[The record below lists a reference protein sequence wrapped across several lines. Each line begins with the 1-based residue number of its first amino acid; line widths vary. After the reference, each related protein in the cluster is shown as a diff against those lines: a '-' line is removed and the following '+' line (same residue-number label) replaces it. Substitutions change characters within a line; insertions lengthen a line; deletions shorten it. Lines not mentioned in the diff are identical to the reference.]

1 MGCTASL
8 KYGEI
13 VLELNELKLVTASN
27 LIRLR
32 TQKGLTQAEL
42 GAMLNYSDKTISKWE
57 RGAAI
62 PDAYVLTQLADIF
75 SVSVDYLLSSHDAWE
90 NPEELAQQAEDSPVA
105 EQAEAE
111 RRYSENM
118 ICALTVASV
127 WTACTIAFVVL
138 WLTADIIWWQ
148 IFAIAMPISLL
159 VLIILMSVFKK
170 FAYLQYSISLFVISI
185 FAMLYCIEPER
196 NAWQLFLVCV
206 PAVAVVFLACNI
218 HKTPLKRRKHGT
230 K

>member
-1 MGCTASL
+1 M

-13 VLELNELKLVTASN
+13 ILELNELKLVTASN

-90 NPEELAQQAEDSPVA
+90 NPEEQQAEDVPAA
-105 EQAEAE
+105 EQTEAE

-138 WLTADIIWWQ
+138 WLAADIIWWQ

-170 FAYLQYSISLFVISI
+170 LAYLQYSISLFVISI
-185 FAMLYCIEPER
+185 FAMLYCIAPER

-218 HKTPLKRRKHGT
+218 RKTPLNLRKRGT

>member
-1 MGCTASL
+1 MD
-8 KYGEI
+8 
-13 VLELNELKLVTASN
+13 LNELKLVTASN
-27 LIRLR
+27 IIRLR
-32 TQKGLTQAEL
+32 TQNGFTQAEL
-42 GAMLNYSDKTISKWE
+42 GAKLNYSDKTISKWE

-75 SVSVDYLLSSHDAWE
+75 GVTVDYLLSSHDAWE
-90 NPEELAQQAEDSPVA
+90 NPAEEAARPTDANSS

-138 WLTADIIWWQ
+138 WLAADIIWWQ

-185 FAMLYCIEPER
+185 FAMLYFIAPER
-196 NAWQLFLVCV
+196 NAWQLFLICV

-218 HKTPLKRRKHGT
+218 HKTPLTRRRNKT

>member
-1 MGCTASL
+1 MD
-8 KYGEI
+8 
-13 VLELNELKLVTASN
+13 LNELKLVTASN
-27 LIRLR
+27 IIRLR
-32 TQKGLTQAEL
+32 TQSGFTQAEL
-42 GAMLNYSDKTISKWE
+42 GAKLNYSDKTISKWE

-62 PDAYVLTQLADIF
+62 PDAYVLTQLAVIF
-75 SVSVDYLLSSHDAWE
+75 DVTVDYLLSSHDAWE
-90 NPEELAQQAEDSPVA
+90 NPAEEAAQPTDAHLS
-105 EQAEAE
+105 EQTEAE

-118 ICALTVASV
+118 ICALTMASV

-138 WLTADIIWWQ
+138 WIAGDIIWWQ

-170 FAYLQYSISLFVISI
+170 YAYLQYSISLFVISI
-185 FAMLYCIEPER
+185 FAMLYFIAPAP
-196 NAWQLFLVCV
+196 NPWQLFLICV

-218 HKTPLKRRKHGT
+218 HKTPLTRRKSKT

>member
-1 MGCTASL
+1 M

-13 VLELNELKLVTASN
+13 ILELNELKLVTASN

-90 NPEELAQQAEDSPVA
+90 NPEEQQTEDVPAA
-105 EQAEAE
+105 EQTEAE

-138 WLTADIIWWQ
+138 WLAADIIWWQ

-170 FAYLQYSISLFVISI
+170 IAYLQYSISLFVISI
-185 FAMLYCIEPER
+185 FAMLYCIAPER
-196 NAWQLFLVCV
+196 KAWQLFLVCV

-218 HKTPLKRRKHGT
+218 RETPFKRRKHGT